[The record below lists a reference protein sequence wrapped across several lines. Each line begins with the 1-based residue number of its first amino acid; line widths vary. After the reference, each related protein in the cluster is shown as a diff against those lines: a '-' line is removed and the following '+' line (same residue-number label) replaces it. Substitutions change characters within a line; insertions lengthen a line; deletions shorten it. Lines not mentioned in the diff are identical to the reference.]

1 MLASHR
7 RSGLDPEISTG
18 LRYISASEP
27 HKPFWFDNPMFAHQI
42 LPDVIA
48 VVGESDGETRAPIK
62 SQLLA
67 ATSREHLY
75 DILKGMM
82 IFDE

>member
-1 MLASHR
+1 
-7 RSGLDPEISTG
+7 
-18 LRYISASEP
+18 
-27 HKPFWFDNPMFAHQI
+27 MFAHQI

-82 IFDE
+82 IFDEYQFPC

>member
-7 RSGLDPEISTG
+7 RSGLDPEISTE
-18 LRYISASEP
+18 LRYISTSEP

-48 VVGESDGETRAPIK
+48 VVGESDGETRVPIK